1 MTWLEP
7 VHGGYVH
14 GRRVRVLTAHIA
26 RLIPPSG
33 TVLDVGA
40 GDGHVAEA
48 LMAKRPDIQIRGI
61 DPLVR
66 PDARIPVSVFD
77 GTTIPFEDDSFDAVM
92 LVDVAHH
99 ASDPLGLL
107 KEVARV
113 TRRVVIIKDHRR
125 EGLLAFATLRFMDA
139 VGNRRH
145 GVAMPHHYLS
155 AAEWDVAFSQA
166 GLIPDRTIR
175 SLNLYPW
182 PASWLFDRGLHFIA
196 SLQKAR

>member
-14 GRRVRVLTAHIA
+14 GRRVRVLKAQIA
-26 RLIPPSG
+26 PLIPQSAS
-33 TVLDVGA
+33 VLDVGA
-40 GDGHVAEA
+40 GDGYVAEA
-48 LMAKRPDIQIRGI
+48 LMAERPDIQIRGI

-66 PDARIPVSVFD
+66 PNARIQVSVFD
-77 GTTIPFEDDSFDAVM
+77 GTTIPFADDSFDAVM

-99 ASDPLGLL
+99 AADPLGLL

-125 EGLLAFATLRFMDA
+125 EGLFAFSTLRFMDA

-145 GVAMPHHYLS
+145 GVALPQQLP
-155 AAEWDVAFSQA
+155 EPGRV
-166 GLIPDRTIR
+166 G
-175 SLNLYPW
+175 
-182 PASWLFDRGLHFIA
+182 
-196 SLQKAR
+196 ARFLEGGPGS